1 MEYRK
6 LGSSDLE
13 VSAFALGSWMTYE
26 FMDQDDALNVFKS
39 GLDQGLNF
47 LDDARYDDRTG
58 HAPLKSGYSEVLFGQ
73 LLRKSGANRNDL
85 VIGNKLWL
93 EFYPGQSLEE
103 EIDGSLGRMQM
114 EYLDLAYCATPPTGV
129 PLADL
134 LRQLDA
140 LIKTGKLRYWGVLNW
155 PAEQLAQAYEL
166 AAREGLS
173 APVASQPA
181 YSLLTKSPVE
191 DPQTARVYREGG
203 IGIVAS
209 FTLYG
214 GLLTGKYNRDAR
226 VLNTRF
232 KPEDIENMREKG
244 LLEKVD
250 RVIEIAQSLGC
261 TPAQLAMAYVLKNPQ
276 VASILFGAKKPAQ
289 IEDNLKALEVAARL
303 DDTIMANLREL

>member
-6 LGSSDLE
+6 LGSSGLE

-26 FMDQDDALNVFKS
+26 FMDQGDALNVFKS
-39 GLDQGLNF
+39 GLDQGINF

-58 HAPLKSGYSEVLFGQ
+58 HAPLKSGYSEVIFGQ
-73 LLRKSGANRNDL
+73 LLRRSGANRSDL
-85 VIGNKLWL
+85 IIGNKLWL

-103 EIDGSLGRMQM
+103 EIDGSLQRMKM
-114 EYLDLAYCATPPTGV
+114 DYLDLAYCATPPASV

-134 LRQLDA
+134 LRRLDA
-140 LIKTGKLRYWGVLNW
+140 LVKSGKLRYWGVLNW
-155 PAEQLAQAYEL
+155 STEQLSQAYDL
-166 AAREGLS
+166 ATREGLS

-181 YSLLTKSPVE
+181 YSLLAKSPVE
-191 DPQTARVYREGG
+191 DPHTASVYREGG

-214 GLLTGKYNRDAR
+214 GLLSGKYNRDAGA
-226 VLNTRF
+226 LNNRF
-232 KPEDIENMREKG
+232 KPEDIEKMREKG

-250 RVIEIAQSLGC
+250 RVIEIAQSIGC

-276 VASILFGAKKPAQ
+276 VASVLFGAKRPGQ
-289 IEDNLKALEVAARL
+289 IEDNLKALEVATRL
-303 DDTIMANLREL
+303 DDEVMAKLREL

>member
-6 LGSSDLE
+6 LGSSGLQ

-26 FMDQDDALNVFKS
+26 FMAEDEALNVFKS
-39 GLDQGLNF
+39 GLDQGINF

-58 HAPLKSGYSEVLFGQ
+58 KAPLKSGYSEVLFGQ
-73 LLRKSGANRNDL
+73 LLRKSGANRHDL
-85 VIGNKLWL
+85 IIGNKLWL

-114 EYLDLAYCATPPTGV
+114 DYLDLAYCATPPASV
-129 PLADL
+129 PLVDL
-134 LRQLDA
+134 LRQLNA

-155 PAEQLAQAYEL
+155 PAELLVQAHEL
-166 AAREGLS
+166 ATREGLQT
-173 APVASQPA
+173 PVASQPA
-181 YSLLTKSPVE
+181 YSLLVKTPVE
-191 DPQTARVYREGG
+191 DPQTAHVYREGG

-214 GLLTGKYNRDAR
+214 GLLTGKYNRDAGA
-226 VLNTRF
+226 LDSRF

-250 RVIEIAQSLGC
+250 RIIEIAESLGC

-276 VASILFGAKKPAQ
+276 VASILFGAKQPGQ
-289 IEDNLKALEVAARL
+289 IKDNLKALEVATRL
-303 DDTIMANLREL
+303 DDTIMANLRAL